1 MKSYVLIT
9 GATGGLGKA
18 LAAECASR
26 GWNLFLTDLSGQ
38 SLEILATGLDRLYS
52 VELLHHPCDLTDA
65 ASREALWQVIKQSGL
80 RFHML
85 LNVAGVDFEGP
96 FREREITELRTILQV
111 NIESVV
117 EMTRRVLLFRDPTR
131 TLRIVNVSS
140 LAGYYPMPL
149 KAIYAASKRFLIDF
163 SLALNQELRSSDV
176 TVMALCPA
184 GMPTNQ
190 ETKRGIQAQG
200 FLGKITTLNVGT
212 VSARTINLALAGRK
226 VYIPGA
232 FNQTLQLLGSLAPP
246 DAVASLINQRW
257 KAARR
262 KSIPTPADSSP

>member
-1 MKSYVLIT
+1 MKSYALIT

-26 GWNLFLTDLSGQ
+26 GWNLFLTDLSEQ
-38 SLEILATGLDRLYS
+38 SLEALAIGLGRLHSVDILYQ
-52 VELLHHPCDLTDA
+52 PCDLTDS
-65 ASREALWQVIKQSGL
+65 ASREILWQAIEQAGL
-80 RFHML
+80 RFHLL

-96 FREREITELRTILQV
+96 FRERAINELRTVLQL
-111 NIESVV
+111 NIEATV
-117 EMTRRVLLFRDPTR
+117 EMTRRVLMFRDATR

-149 KAIYAASKRFLIDF
+149 KAIYAASKRFLLDF
-163 SLALNQELRSSDV
+163 SLALNQELRSADI

-190 ETKRGIQAQG
+190 ETRRGIKAQG
-200 FLGKITTLNVGT
+200 FLGQVTTLNVGS
-212 VSARTINLALAGRK
+212 VAVRTIELALAGRK

-232 FNQTLQLLGSLAPP
+232 FNQVMQALGSLAPP
-246 DAVASLINQRW
+246 ATVAFLISKRW
-257 KAARR
+257 KAARQ
-262 KSIPTPADSSP
+262 KSIPMPAER